1 MVMLVIQ
8 WLMSVQYHVEK
19 NTVQFDEWPLLI
31 KVQGFGGGQHEAV
44 ISDVSV
50 SGSSVGAWGIS
61 DKMDKDL
68 VSLSLDL
75 CLDLK
80 L

>member
-44 ISDVSV
+44 ISDVSA